1 MTDRAF
7 VRSRLCVAHRVA
19 MSCIAA
25 IAATAPAAA
34 AEARPAPAT
43 PSASAEL
50 AAAVQAAARAGDDA
64 RAIELMQQL
73 ASPVNY
79 PEALQAAAR
88 AARNRGDYRRAATWF
103 DLLFQARPAELAA
116 AAGAAMSLA
125 EAGDADAANA
135 RADRVLELAGD
146 RPDLLLACAY
156 VRLRSGRPLPA
167 LELYQRVLQQQPAS
181 TEAAGGARRAL
192 TELGAASAALEQGG
206 SDAAEHQRLQTDRV
220 AQAIRWADYAPQDRN
235 DERAEARAA
244 LAAAEANLATLPP
257 ASAQYRRA
265 QLDRLLALRQLE
277 RMDDIV
283 TVVVALQREGVTLP
297 SYVQVAYADA
307 LLYLRRPREAIAVYE
322 AVLAQQPQQSE
333 VELSLM
339 YAQLEAENFA
349 AARRTLD
356 AAIAHN
362 PAWTRRPG
370 LAPALP
376 NTVRARAEVS
386 LALLVSF
393 GDDLVQAQQRLEA
406 LLAEAPARTEL
417 QRELAVIYLRRGWP
431 RRALEQWRV
440 AQSLERETVAL
451 RLDRIAIERRLG
463 RYDTVETA
471 LRRLES
477 EVPANRHVQRE
488 RAEWDAFRGWQV
500 DLGLRQGQGA
510 SSVFGNRERSREAS
524 VSSPLIGDFWR
535 VYAQARRQDAEI
547 PEGSVAYDRNGLG
560 LRYDRGGVDLRLA
573 AFEPNDGFSTRRAVE
588 AALNWEPADRW
599 WLAAQASS
607 ASVDTPLRARWY
619 GITGRSLGVS
629 AGFRR
634 DERSELSLSLS
645 QLDLSDGNRRDG
657 AAFALR
663 EPLLTRPHFKLDLHG
678 ELAASRNTR
687 EQAPYFNPRSD
698 RIALAGVRADWMT
711 WRHYEYRF
719 QQRLGLAA
727 GSYWQQG
734 FGSSGVL
741 RADYAHEWQFGPG
754 WSLNYGIGWYR
765 QAYDGRRESRREWFA
780 ALHWGG
786 MP

>member
-1 MTDRAF
+1 MTERAF
-7 VRSRLCVAHRVA
+7 VRSRLCVALRLA
-19 MSCIAA
+19 LSCIAM
-25 IAATAPAAA
+25 AAA
-34 AEARPAPAT
+34 ASAGAAAGTEP
-43 PSASAEL
+43 ASADG
-50 AAAVQAAARAGDDA
+50 AAAVLAAARAGDEA
-64 RAIELMQQL
+64 RAVELMQQL
-73 ASPVNY
+73 PSPEHH

-88 AARNRGDYRRAATWF
+88 AARNRGDYRRAAAWF
-103 DLLFQARPAELAA
+103 DLLFQARPAQLAA

-135 RADRVLELAGD
+135 RADRLLAVAGD
-146 RPDLLLACAY
+146 QADLLLACAY
-156 VRLRSGRPLPA
+156 VRLRTARPLPA
-167 LELYQRVLQQQPAS
+167 LDLYQRVLQQQPAS
-181 TEAAGGARRAL
+181 AEAAGGARQAL
-192 TELGAASAALEQGG
+192 AELGAARAALEQGG
-206 SDAAEHQRLQTDRV
+206 ADDAQRQRLQTDSV
-220 AQAIRWADYAPQDRN
+220 AQAIRWADYAPQDRS
-235 DERAEARAA
+235 DSQAEARAA
-244 LAAAEANLATLPP
+244 LAAAEANLAQLPTD
-257 ASAQYRRA
+257 SAQRRRA
-265 QLDRLLALRQLE
+265 QLDRLIALRQLE

-283 TVVVALQREGVTLP
+283 ATVSALRHDGMELP
-297 SYVQVAYADA
+297 TYVQVAYADA

-322 AVLAQQPQQSE
+322 TVLAQQPQQSE
-333 VELSLM
+333 IELSLM
-339 YAQLEAENFA
+339 YAQLEAEDFA

-362 PAWTRRPG
+362 PVWTRRPG

-376 NTVRARAEVS
+376 NTMRARAEIS

-393 GDDLVQAQQRLEA
+393 GDDLAQAQQRLQA

-463 RYDTVETA
+463 RFDAVETA
-471 LRRLES
+471 LQALES
-477 EVPANRHVQRE
+477 EAPANRHVQRE

-510 SSVFGNRERSREAS
+510 SSVFGNRERSREAT

-535 VYAQARRQDAEI
+535 AYAQARRQDAEI
-547 PEGSVAYDRNGLG
+547 PEGHVAYDRNGLG
-560 LRYDRGGVDLRLA
+560 LRYDRGGVALRLA

-599 WLAAQASS
+599 WLAAQGSS
-607 ASVDTPLRARWY
+607 ASADTPLRARWY

-629 AGFRR
+629 GGFRR
-634 DERSELSLSLS
+634 DERSELSLSLTR
-645 QLDLSDGNRRDG
+645 QDFSDGNRRDG

-663 EPLLTRPHFKLDLHG
+663 EQVLTRPRFKLDLHG
-678 ELAASRNTR
+678 ELGASRNTR
-687 EQAPYFNPRSD
+687 EQAPYFNPRRD
-698 RIALAGVRADWMT
+698 AIALVGVRADWMT

-719 QQRLGLAA
+719 QQRIGLAA
-727 GSYWQQG
+727 GSYWQQD
-734 FGSSGVL
+734 FGSSSVL

>member
-1 MTDRAF
+1 MTDRAWM
-7 VRSRLCVAHRVA
+7 RSRLSAAHRMAMRCFAAVA
-19 MSCIAA
+19 VTTAGT
-25 IAATAPAAA
+25 AATAAAA
-34 AEARPAPAT
+34 AS
-43 PSASAEL
+43 SADL
-50 AAAVQAAARAGDDA
+50 AAAVLAAARAGDEA
-64 RAIELMQQL
+64 RAIELLQQL
-73 ASPVNY
+73 PAPADH
-79 PEALQAAAR
+79 PEALLAAAR
-88 AARNRGDYRRAATWF
+88 AARNRGEYRRAAAWF
-103 DLLFQARPAELAA
+103 ELLYQARPGDLAA

-135 RADRVLELAGD
+135 RADRLLAVAGEK
-146 RPDLLLACAY
+146 PDLLLACAY
-156 VRLRSGRPLPA
+156 VRLRTARPLPA
-167 LELYQRVLQQQPAS
+167 LDLYQRALQQQPAS
-181 TEAAGGARRAL
+181 AEAAGGVRRAL
-192 TELGAASAALEQGG
+192 AELGAASAALQQGG
-206 SDAAEHQRLQTDRV
+206 ADAAERERLHTDGA

-235 DERAEARAA
+235 DSQAEARSA
-244 LAAAEANLATLPP
+244 LAAAEANLAALPT

-265 QLDRLLALRQLE
+265 QLDRVLALRQLE

-283 TVVVALQREGVTLP
+283 AVAEALRREGVVLP

-307 LLYLRRPREAIAVYE
+307 LLYLRRPREAIVEYE
-322 AVLAQQPQQSE
+322 AVLAAQPQQSE
-333 VELSLM
+333 VELALM
-339 YAQLEAENFA
+339 YAQLEAEDFA

-356 AAIAHN
+356 TAIAHN

-370 LAPALP
+370 AAPALP
-376 NTVRARAEVS
+376 NTARARAEIS

-393 GDDLVQAQQRLEA
+393 GDDLAQAQQRLQA

-440 AQSLERETVAL
+440 AHSLERENVAL

-463 RYDTVETA
+463 HYDVVETA
-471 LRRLES
+471 LRALEA
-477 EVPANRHVQRE
+477 EAPTNRHVQRE
-488 RAEWDAFRGWQV
+488 RAEWDAFRGWQL

-524 VSSPLIGDFWR
+524 VTSPLFGDFWR
-535 VYAQARRQDAEI
+535 IYAQARRQDASI

-560 LRYDRGGVDLRLA
+560 LRYDHAGIDLRLA

-599 WLAAQASS
+599 WLGAQGSS
-607 ASVDTPLRARWY
+607 ASVDAPLRARWY
-619 GITGRSLGVS
+619 GITGRSLGV
-629 AGFRR
+629 AGGFRR

-645 QLDLSDGNRRDG
+645 RLNLSDGNRRDG

-663 EPLLTRPHFKLDLHG
+663 EALLTQPHFKLDLHG
-678 ELAASRNTR
+678 ELGASRNSR
-687 EQAPYFNPRSD
+687 EQAPYFNPRRD
-698 RIALAGVRADWMT
+698 LIALAGIRADWMT

-719 QQRLGLAA
+719 QQRIGLWA
-727 GSYWQQG
+727 GSYWQQD